1 MIIDRCVLAPRL
13 IRILPEV
20 VINGPGVINDTAC
33 TAVVGERKFQADT
46 FAALEQQL
54 ADVLYAVFHAGQ
66 KAGPEKNYP
75 KRDHRLEN
83 AFACVVPHST
93 THVTAVFRGLREE
106 AQQLLVELEGVLV
119 WLPRSTTQDVALP
132 AIGGPIRL
140 QLPPVR
146 PVLSPGFQFVT
157 GSRPVDVAGPLLRVY
172 VHVTDAYHA
181 IGIWQAVLE
190 CLEGACVAYQAKV
203 LSRTQ
208 EYPRRDALVVYLPL
222 ACAHADQLI
231 VDAVMGMPGIAEDTS
246 VFAERL
252 APGVAKA
259 WEPTDTRPGMSGL
272 SFGQHRAKVLASAL
286 LDSVTTG
293 EPRELAVTKSF
304 VMANIDPGNPAL
316 NILRHDLAFTSG
328 GDG

>member
-1 MIIDRCVLAPRL
+1 MIVDECALAPRL
-13 IRILPEV
+13 LRILPEV
-20 VINGPGVINDTAC
+20 VIDRATR
-33 TAVVGERKFQADT
+33 TAVVGERKFQDDT

-54 ADVLYAVFHAGQ
+54 TDGLYAVFHAGQ
-66 KAGPEKNYP
+66 KTGLEKKYL
-75 KRDHRLEN
+75 KRDRRLEN

-93 THVTAVFRGLREE
+93 THVTAAFRGLRTQ

-119 WLPRSTTQDVALP
+119 WLPRSTTQDAPLP
-132 AIGGPIRL
+132 AIGSPIRL

-146 PVLSPGFQFVT
+146 PVLSPGFQVVK
-157 GSRPVDVAGPLLRVY
+157 GSRPADVTDTLLRVY
-172 VHVTDAYHA
+172 VHVTDADHA
-181 IGIWQAVLE
+181 IVIWQAVLE
-190 CLEGACVAYQAKV
+190 CLEEAGVAYQAKI
-203 LSRTQ
+203 LSRAP

-259 WEPTDTRPGMSGL
+259 WEPTDTRHGMSGL
-272 SFGQHRAKVLASAL
+272 SFGQHRSKVLASAL
-286 LDSVTTG
+286 LGSVTTG

-304 VMANIDPGNPAL
+304 MMANIDPGNPAL